1 MYHVTV
7 NINLMVK
14 NVIQIKSGIAIK
26 VGKSAQIR
34 KKYHAGEKDYT
45 WDPATCSCKNG
56 KYLTCIIDDSLIR
69 CDEVIDSVAKS

>member
-1 MYHVTV
+1 MYHATV
-7 NINLMVK
+7 NINLMVE

-45 WDPATCSCKNG
+45 
-56 KYLTCIIDDSLIR
+56 
-69 CDEVIDSVAKS
+69 